1 MNTTRHLPVPV
12 RHLIISVAL
21 VPAVLLAPA
30 WAMLATSAP
39 AGATSTSTGTAEPD
53 RHHGGPNY
61 WAITGARVGAP
72 NEGEVSSYGG
82 SHKHLWVE
90 QELYG
95 PGVVVVPHVDTTVH
109 QSR

>member
-1 MNTTRHLPVPV
+1 MNTTRHSLVLL
-12 RHLIISVAL
+12 RQIIIAL
-21 VPAVLLAPA
+21 AMASITLLAPA
-30 WAMLATSAP
+30 WAMLATATP
-39 AGATSTSTGTAEPD
+39 AVASTTGSVQPL

-61 WAITGARVGAP
+61 WSITGAAVGAP
-72 NEGEVSSYGG
+72 SESTVSTYGG

-95 PGVVVVPHVDTTVH
+95 PGVVLVPHVDTTVH

>member
-1 MNTTRHLPVPV
+1 M
-12 RHLIISVAL
+12 VAI
-21 VPAVLLAPA
+21 VLLAPA

-39 AGATSTSTGTAEPD
+39 AVAMQTVQPI
-53 RHHGGPNY
+53 RHHSGPDY
-61 WAITGARVGAP
+61 WPITGARVGAP
-72 NEGEVSSYGG
+72 SEGEVSSYGG

-95 PGVVVVPHVDTTVH
+95 AGVVVVPRVDTTVH

>member
-1 MNTTRHLPVPV
+1 MNTTRQLPVLLQKSIV
-12 RHLIISVAL
+12 SLAMAAI
-21 VPAVLLAPA
+21 VLLAPA
-30 WAMLATSAP
+30 WAMLATSGVAVAAP
-39 AGATSTSTGTAEPD
+39 TVQPIPG
-53 RHHGGPNY
+53 HHGGPNY

-72 NEGEVSSYGG
+72 SEGAVSSYGG

-95 PGVVVVPHVDTTVH
+95 PGVVVVPRVDTTVH

>member
-1 MNTTRHLPVPV
+1 MNTTRHLPVLV
-12 RHLIISVAL
+12 RKVIISVAM
-21 VPAVLLAPA
+21 VAIVLLAPA

-39 AGATSTSTGTAEPD
+39 AVAVETVHPI
-53 RHHGGPNY
+53 RHSGPNY
-61 WAITGARVGAP
+61 WPTTGARVGAP
-72 NEGEVSSYGG
+72 SEGEVSSYGG

-95 PGVVVVPHVDTTVH
+95 PGVVVVPRVDTTVH